1 MKTKYL
7 TPHLKIVE
15 YVAPRGCLM
24 ISSIKISN
32 DSYVEDEEDIGFVKE
47 DNADYDENFWGD

>member
-1 MKTKYL
+1 
-7 TPHLKIVE
+7 
-15 YVAPRGCLM
+15 M

-32 DSYVEDEEDIGFVKE
+32 DSFVDDEEDIGFVKE